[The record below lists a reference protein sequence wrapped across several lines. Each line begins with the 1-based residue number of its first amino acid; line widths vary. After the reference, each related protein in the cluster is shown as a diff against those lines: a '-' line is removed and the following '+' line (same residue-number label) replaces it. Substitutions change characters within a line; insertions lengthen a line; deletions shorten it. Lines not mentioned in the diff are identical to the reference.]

1 MERVVTGMTSAA
13 TEAVIV
19 EAEPEVVMA
28 AGKVVAAM
36 VEATEVATDAV
47 TADGGCGARRR

>member
-36 VEATEVATDAV
+36 VEATEAATDAV